1 MIMLCNHDLILLPS
15 LYIFEY
21 LNEAHKIVAWGRV
34 GQRKW
39 GRVGQFGAQWD
50 ICWNSLG
57 QGGTCP
63 TVPHS
68 SMLKQGLV
76 KDL

>member
-34 GQRKW
+34 GQCKW
-39 GRVGQFGAQWD
+39 GRVGQFGAEWD
-50 ICWNSLG
+50 MSHCA
-57 QGGTCP
+57 P
-63 TVPHS
+63 
-68 SMLKQGLV
+68 LKCV
-76 KDL
+76 ETRFS